1 MMLTISLWFF
11 SLAWFATRAADADG
25 PPPATG
31 APPAAATPLDL
42 TAKLVEI
49 PTKFPPD
56 DLYDY
61 VYVMRYQVVGGA
73 MDGQSI
79 LVGHYKPRQPRAGIK
94 DQMKKYVAGKVRSFH
109 AGDVH
114 KLRLA
119 PNLKAIWKGA
129 LVDEF
134 AATDRKSVLSVNTQL
149 GIGGE
154 SSPVGRPTFRGGA
167 RRPSQTI
174 DNWGARG
181 RPSPRGSSKGRA
193 DPRTM
198 HAPHQAAATKTS
210 VGSRASACRV
220 PCHHGL
226 HRNWPRL
233 PARRGVACLTF
244 RHRR

>member
-1 MMLTISLWFF
+1 MTAARRSRSWMMLMVALSFS
-11 SLAWFATRAADADG
+11 SLAWFAARAADADG
-25 PPPATG
+25 APPATS
-31 APPAAATPLDL
+31 ASPLDL

-73 MDGQSI
+73 LDGQSI

-114 KLRLA
+114 KLRLD

-134 AATDRKSVLSVNTQL
+134 AATDRKSVRYFALV
-149 GIGGE
+149 
-154 SSPVGRPTFRGGA
+154 
-167 RRPSQTI
+167 
-174 DNWGARG
+174 
-181 RPSPRGSSKGRA
+181 A
-193 DPRTM
+193 DP
-198 HAPHQAAATKTS
+198 A
-210 VGSRASACRV
+210 
-220 PCHHGL
+220 
-226 HRNWPRL
+226 
-233 PARRGVACLTF
+233 
-244 RHRR
+244 